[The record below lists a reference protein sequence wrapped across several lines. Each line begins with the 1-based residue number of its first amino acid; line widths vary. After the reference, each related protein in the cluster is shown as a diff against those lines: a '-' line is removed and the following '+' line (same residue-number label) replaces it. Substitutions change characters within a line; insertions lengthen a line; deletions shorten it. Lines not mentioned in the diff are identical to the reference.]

1 VISPDPPLWRLPGP
15 SGSDSLSARV
25 AATVRWE
32 AARYELTQQDL
43 ASYLHRSRSAISQRF
58 TGRVPWSLDDLGE
71 IALAMGVKPGYLL
84 EEPPAAAW
92 RT

>member
-1 VISPDPPLWRLPGP
+1 MANPAPLWHLGAGP
-15 SGSDSLSARV
+15 LDDGLSTVV
-25 AATVRWE
+25 AATIRWE

-58 TGRVPWSLDDLGE
+58 TGKVPWSLDDVGK
-71 IALAMGVKPGYLL
+71 IALAMGVRPGYLL